1 MVKFLLA
8 VGAALTLV
16 LPASLP
22 AQPAAV
28 DQKVLDQL
36 QETIRRQQEQLD
48 KQARQLQ
55 SQAELL
61 KSLQKQLD
69 EIRQAPV
76 AATPTK
82 KTTPTAPI
90 AATAATTKPAA
101 PAPSAASPVVP
112 SAATADAPVISP
124 AATTAA
130 PAVSATST
138 AATPKTAMP
147 ATVTSG
153 GDRVKLSISGQINRA
168 VNVANDGYSTN
179 IYQVDND
186 ASNSRVRLIGAA
198 KMSDDLT
205 LGGRLEVA
213 VAPDES
219 SVVSQ
224 SNQAPG
230 DFFSERWAELSLVSE
245 KFGKLSMGKG
255 DTASNNTAEADLSKT
270 DIVLYASIADIAGG
284 MLFREK
290 GGIGTLSAVRV
301 ADAFKNLDGLSR
313 LSRIRYDTPRFYGC
327 TLSGS
332 FSSQQ
337 RSDLALFW
345 GAEGYGLQAAAAAA
359 AANPRLD
366 DTGLQYDGSLSVLHV
381 KSGINLT
388 VSAGKQERY
397 TQQDAANLYTKLGWI
412 ANLAK
417 FGTTAFGVDYTLSRN
432 LPGNDDQG
440 YSVGAAVV
448 QSIDRFAAELYLQYR
463 IYSLDR
469 KSGPAVG
476 DINVGTFGARVKF

>member
-1 MVKFLLA
+1 
-8 VGAALTLV
+8 
-16 LPASLP
+16 
-22 AQPAAV
+22 
-28 DQKVLDQL
+28 
-36 QETIRRQQEQLD
+36 
-48 KQARQLQ
+48 
-55 SQAELL
+55 
-61 KSLQKQLD
+61 
-69 EIRQAPV
+69 
-76 AATPTK
+76 
-82 KTTPTAPI
+82 
-90 AATAATTKPAA
+90 
-101 PAPSAASPVVP
+101 
-112 SAATADAPVISP
+112 
-124 AATTAA
+124 
-130 PAVSATST
+130 
-138 AATPKTAMP
+138 MP

-230 DFFSERWAELSLVSE
+230 DFFSERWAELSLASE

-270 DIVLYASIADIAGG
+270 DIVLYSSIADIAGG

-313 LSRIRYDTPRFYGC
+313 LSRIRYDTPRFYGG

-345 GAEGYGLQAAAAAA
+345 RAEGYGLQAAAAAA
-359 AANPRLD
+359 VANPRLD

-381 KSGINLT
+381 KSGLNLT